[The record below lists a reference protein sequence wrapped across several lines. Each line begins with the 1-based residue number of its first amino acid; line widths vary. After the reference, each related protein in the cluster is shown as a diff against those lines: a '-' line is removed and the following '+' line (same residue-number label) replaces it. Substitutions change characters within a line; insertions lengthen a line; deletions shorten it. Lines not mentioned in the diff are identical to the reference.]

1 MAYTTDFLG
10 HVEVRPGLNDA
21 ELAYLAAFTG
31 SRRWRRPE
39 GPYAVPDDP
48 DEPQPPGS
56 RAWHLPAEGQPT
68 LWCDWAPC
76 WDGCCLT
83 WQGEERFAGVGTWL
97 GYLIDHFLRPGAAAS
112 RCADDRFAGFTF
124 DHTLDGMV
132 VGCRRDNKQLFAIS
146 VHENRVREEI
156 LRPGDRRLRGMPP
169 LPYEDL
175 VDSGRPAP
183 RPGQQVRTAAVL
195 PFTGAAG
202 RSRREGPVPTRRAER
217 TVT

>member
-1 MAYTTDFLG
+1 MAYCTDFIG
-10 HVEVRPGLNDA
+10 HVEVRPGLNEA
-21 ELAYLAAFTG
+21 ELGYLAAFTG

-39 GPYAVPDDP
+39 GPYAVPTDACEE
-48 DEPQPPGS
+48 EPTAA

-68 LWCDWAPC
+68 LWCDWTPC
-76 WDGCCLT
+76 WDGCSLT

-97 GYLIDHFLRPGAAAS
+97 GYLVDHFLRPGAAAS
-112 RCADDRFAGFTF
+112 RTGDPLFGGFTF
-124 DHTLDGMV
+124 DHVLDGMV
-132 VGCRRDNKQLFAIS
+132 VGCRRDNKQLFAVS

-175 VDSGRPAP
+175 VDSRRPERP
-183 RPGQQVRTAAVL
+183 ERPGRTGQVL

-202 RSRREGPVPTRRAER
+202 RSVPGPRPAGGGAA
-217 TVT
+217 